1 MTPCMAVNDEP
12 RRVGIGNSIFSMAFA
27 LTLGGVTFL
36 LAVIWGGPLVE
47 VMRRLKLG
55 KQIRLEGPQSHMA
68 KMGTPAMGGLLIV
81 GWTIIVSL
89 VVNIVQ
95 LVQDVEIAQS
105 VIIPVGVMAAY
116 SLLGGIDDYQG
127 FRHRPGVGMLARYKI
142 WYQIAIALVA
152 AVLLYRVVNE
162 GNGYVALPTVQVLL
176 DIGII
181 YVPVA
186 VFIITA
192 TANAVNL
199 TDGLDGLAGIIT
211 ATAFAAYGIIAFLQ
225 DQQFLLTFS
234 FIVVGACFAFLW
246 FNAHPA
252 QMFMGDVGSQAL
264 GGALGVVALMTNQWL
279 ILPIIAFVPVA
290 TTLSTILQVVSA
302 VLSRRFLGRDL
313 RPFRMAPL
321 HNHFV
326 LLGWSE
332 TQIVQ
337 RWWLI
342 GILTARIGIALA
354 LI

>member
-1 MTPCMAVNDEP
+1 
-12 RRVGIGNSIFSMAFA
+12 MAFA
-27 LTLGGVTFL
+27 LTLGGFTFVM
-36 LAVIWGGPLVE
+36 AVIWGSPLVE
-47 VMRRLKLG
+47 IMRRLKLG
-55 KQIRLEGPQSHMA
+55 KQIRIEGPQEHMA
-68 KMGTPAMGGLLIV
+68 KMGTPAMGGVLIV
-81 GWTIIVSL
+81 AWTLIISI

-95 LVQDVEIAQS
+95 LVQNLEIAES
-105 VIIPVGVMAAY
+105 VVIPLGVMVAY
-116 SLLGGIDDYQG
+116 SILGGIDDFHG
-127 FRHRPGVGMLARYKI
+127 FRQRPGVGMLARHKI
-142 WYQIAIALVA
+142 WYQVGIAGVAAILLYWLVNRQHGWIAI
-152 AVLLYRVVNE
+152 
-162 GNGYVALPTVQVLL
+162 PTVQVLL
-176 DIGII
+176 DIGLWYIPI
-181 YVPVA
+181 A
-186 VFIITA
+186 TFIITA
-192 TANAVNL
+192 TSNAVNL
-199 TDGLDGLAGIIT
+199 TDGLDGLAGIIA

-225 DQQFLLTFS
+225 DQQFLLVFS
-234 FIVVGACFAFLW
+234 FVVVGACFAFLW

-302 VLSRRFLGRDL
+302 VASRRFLGRDI

-342 GILTARIGIALA
+342 GILAAMVGIALA
-354 LI
+354 LL

>member
-1 MTPCMAVNDEP
+1 M
-12 RRVGIGNSIFSMAFA
+12 
-27 LTLGGVTFL
+27 
-36 LAVIWGGPLVE
+36 LAVIWGSPLVE
-47 VMRRLKLG
+47 IMRRLRLG
-55 KQIRLEGPQSHMA
+55 KQIRIEGPESHMS
-68 KMGTPAMGGLLIV
+68 KMGTPAMGGILIV
-81 GWTIIVSL
+81 GWTVIVSV

-95 LVQDVEIAQS
+95 LVQNVEIAQS
-105 VIIPVGVMAAY
+105 VVIPLGVMIAY
-116 SLLGGIDDYQG
+116 AILGGIDDYQG
-127 FRHRPGVGMLARYKI
+127 LRERPGVGMLARYKI
-142 WYQIAIALVA
+142 WYQTAIAFAAAAMLFWVNGGRGLVA
-152 AVLLYRVVNE
+152 I
-162 GNGYVALPTVQVLL
+162 PTVQILL
-176 DIGII
+176 DIGLWYI
-181 YVPVA
+181 VA
-186 VFIITA
+186 ATFVITA

-199 TDGLDGLAGIIT
+199 TDGLDGLAGIIA
-211 ATAFAAYGIIAFLQ
+211 ATAFLAYGIIAFLQ
-225 DQQFLLTFS
+225 DQQFLLVFS
-234 FIVVGACFAFLW
+234 FVIVGACFAFLW

-290 TTLSTILQVVSA
+290 TTLSTILQVASA
-302 VLSRRFLGRDL
+302 VLSRRFLGRDV

-342 GILTARIGIALA
+342 GILTAMIGIALA